1 MVSLANVSH
10 KGAVYLGDALV
21 GAVLYDP
28 ATKFTSFEYAAQ
40 WLKSGFSISPKHLP
54 LQVGVFQFPLLS
66 FETYRGYLL
75 RLT

>member
-1 MVSLANVSH
+1 MVSLADVSH
-10 KGAVYLGDALV
+10 KGAVYLGDTLV

-40 WLKSGFSISPKHLP
+40 WLQSGFSISPKHLP